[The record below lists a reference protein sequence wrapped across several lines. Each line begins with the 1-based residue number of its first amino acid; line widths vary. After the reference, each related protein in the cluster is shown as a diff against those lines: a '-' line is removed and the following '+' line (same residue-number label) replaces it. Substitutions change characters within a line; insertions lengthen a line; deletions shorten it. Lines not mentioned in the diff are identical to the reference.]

1 MCMIERAKELSRK
14 KTYRDSLK
22 RMQANT
28 AETRQTLGEIG
39 ADERL
44 IRTAD
49 RRLMEINNE
58 ITRLNDEIFSMEQ
71 ELGIAR
77 ERETREH
84 IPGAD

>member
-1 MCMIERAKELSRK
+1 MCMIEKAGELARK

-22 RMQANT
+22 RMQANA

-39 ADERL
+39 ADEKL
-44 IRTAD
+44 IRAAD

-58 ITRLNDEIFSMEQ
+58 ITRLNDEIFSLEK
-71 ELGIAR
+71 ELGI
-77 ERETREH
+77 TREGDNRVK